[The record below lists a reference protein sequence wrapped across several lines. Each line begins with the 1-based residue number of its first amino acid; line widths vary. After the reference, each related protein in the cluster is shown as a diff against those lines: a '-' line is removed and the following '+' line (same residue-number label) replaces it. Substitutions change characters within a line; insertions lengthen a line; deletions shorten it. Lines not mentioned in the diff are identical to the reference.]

1 MLLADWLVLT
11 ATTKSAFA
19 ARIGV
24 TPSAMTALTRGTKW
38 TSARVARAIERE
50 TRSAVTVRD
59 LLDAMQIPGQIRD
72 DPEIS
77 APANCDDAD
86 NAGDRRSPSSG
97 RG

>member
-1 MLLADWLVLT
+1 MLLADWLLLT

-24 TPSAMTALTRGTKW
+24 TPGAMTALTRGTKW

-50 TRSAVTVRD
+50 TSGAVTVRD
-59 LLDAMQIPGQIRD
+59 LLDAMPLPRP
-72 DPEIS
+72 PEIP
-77 APANCDDAD
+77 ARANCDGTV
-86 NAGDRRSPSSG
+86 NAGDRRSPSGG